1 MEERTA
7 LDVIAVRALESGA
20 RVEGEWSDADRE
32 WASRA
37 AAEVVGE
44 RATSAQF
51 LGRRAALVLE
61 RAGERERRF
70 VRAVRSLAWRPWV
83 GRLIIAAAFVFGVA
97 VDRIDGTHTIN
108 LLAPPVFLLLV
119 WNLAVYVLLAVAP
132 LIRHDTGAPLGL
144 LRTALVGLAAR
155 ARGGSRNARYAALAE
170 TWSSVA
176 APLYGARAARIL
188 HCAALALALGML
200 AGMYVRG
207 IALEYR
213 ATWESTFL
221 DAAQVRALLAAAWA
235 PGAAI
240 TGIAIPDAARIASIR
255 APASENAALW
265 LHLIAATVLAIVIV
279 PRAILGAVAAY
290 VERRRAANM
299 PVPLAEP
306 YFQRLL
312 RGFRGGRAAVR
323 VVSYSYTPGAAALAG
338 LEAIVARAFGGSAAL
353 VVDVPVAYGDE
364 PSAAHGSPAY
374 RIVLFNASATPE
386 RDVHGRFVAALA
398 GDERTLAPLIA
409 LVDESAFRA
418 RGMGDAARLEARR
431 ASWREALWGSG
442 VAIVFVDLSTPDL
455 LAVEGALDDAFE
467 ARAAATGASA

>member
-1 MEERTA
+1 MDERTA

-20 RVEGEWSDADRE
+20 LVKGAWSDADRA

-61 RAGERERRF
+61 RVGERERRF
-70 VRAVRSLAWRPWV
+70 VRAVHALAWRPWV
-83 GRLIIAAAFVFGVA
+83 WHVIVAAAFAFGVA
-97 VDRIDGTHTIN
+97 VERIGGAHTIN

-119 WNLAVYVLLAVAP
+119 WNLAVYALLAVAP
-132 LIRHDTGAPLGL
+132 FLRRGSGAPLGS
-144 LRTALVGLAAR
+144 LRTALARLAVSG
-155 ARGGSRNARYAALAE
+155 RGTSRNAGYAALAE

-188 HCAALALALGML
+188 HSAALALALGVL

-221 DAAQVRALLAAAWA
+221 DAAQVRGVLATALA

-240 TGIAIPDAARIASIR
+240 TGIAIPDAARIAAIR

-265 LHLIAATVLAIVIV
+265 LHLIAATVVVVVIV
-279 PRAILGAVAAY
+279 PRAVLGAIAGFN
-290 VERRRAANM
+290 ERRRAANM

-312 RGFRGGRAAVR
+312 RGFRGGSARVR
-323 VVSYSYTPGAAALAG
+323 VVSYSYTSGAAALAG

-353 VVDVPVAYGDE
+353 VIDAPVAYGDD
-364 PSAAHGSPAY
+364 PSTAHGSPSY

-398 GDERTLAPLIA
+398 GDDRTLAPLIA
-409 LVDESAFRA
+409 LIDESAYLA
-418 RGMGDAARLEARR
+418 RGISDSTRLEARR
-431 ASWREALWGSG
+431 ASWREAIGGSG
-442 VAIVFVDLSTPDL
+442 VAIVFVDLAAPDL
-455 LAVEGALDDAFE
+455 LAVESALDGALE
-467 ARAAATGASA
+467 APAAATGVSA